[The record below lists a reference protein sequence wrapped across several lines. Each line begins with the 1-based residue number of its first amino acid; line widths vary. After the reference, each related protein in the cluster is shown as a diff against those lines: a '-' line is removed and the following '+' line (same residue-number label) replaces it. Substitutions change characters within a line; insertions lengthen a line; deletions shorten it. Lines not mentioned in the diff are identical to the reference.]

1 MKKIFSAIITL
12 ALAVACAPKQGPVTD
27 VQTLKSPDGN
37 MEMTFHLTAEG
48 TPQYALSYGDKEV
61 ILPSNLGFE
70 FRGVLKAQK
79 LVYNADGTISKEDRE
94 PAYSFYDGF
103 AVESVETASFDETWE
118 PVWGEEKEIRN
129 NYNELLVNLVQTSS
143 EKKMSIRF
151 RLYNDGLGF
160 RYEFPYQKNL
170 SYFVIKE
177 ELTQFALAGDHT
189 AWWLPGDYD
198 TQEYNFTECRL
209 SEIAGRMKDAICGN
223 DSQTPFS
230 VNGVQTSLQMRTD
243 EGLYINIH
251 EAALLDY
258 PCMHLE
264 LDPKTF
270 TFTSHLTPDAQGW
283 KGRMQTPCNTPWR
296 TVQVAPSAVA
306 QLASR
311 LILNLNDPCVY
322 ENTDWIKPVKYI
334 GIWWEMISGKGS
346 WQYTKDYNSVQL
358 GKTDYA
364 SATPYHRHSA
374 NNEKVRRYIDFAAE
388 HGFDQVLVEGWN
400 EGWEDWANCNKD
412 YVFDFVTPYPD
423 FDIAALNKYA
433 HSKGVKLMMHHE
445 TSSSVRNY
453 ERHLDQAL
461 DLMDKYGYNSIKSGY
476 VGDILPIGEHHY
488 SQSLINPYMYV
499 VKKAAEHKIM
509 LNGHEMVR
517 PTGLCRTYPNLIGS
531 ESARGTEYQAF
542 GGTMPHHVTILPF
555 TRLNGGPMDYTPGI
569 FFMDLASVTDGRND
583 SWVNATLA
591 NQLALYVTMSSPL
604 QMAADLP
611 EHYAQF
617 MDAFQFIKDVDID
630 WIQSKYLLA
639 EPGEYVVVARQG
651 KKKGQWF
658 CGGVTDDNKRT
669 LEVPMNFLEPGKTYE
684 ATIYADA
691 ENADYKENPQAYSIT
706 RKDVTASDVLSMTM
720 ARGGGFA
727 ISFIEK

>member
-1 MKKIFSAIITL
+1 
-12 ALAVACAPKQGPVTD
+12 
-27 VQTLKSPDGN
+27 
-37 MEMTFHLTAEG
+37 
-48 TPQYALSYGDKEV
+48 
-61 ILPSNLGFE
+61 
-70 FRGVLKAQK
+70 
-79 LVYNADGTISKEDRE
+79 
-94 PAYSFYDGF
+94 
-103 AVESVETASFDETWE
+103 
-118 PVWGEEKEIRN
+118 
-129 NYNELLVNLVQTSS
+129 
-143 EKKMSIRF
+143 
-151 RLYNDGLGF
+151 
-160 RYEFPYQKNL
+160 
-170 SYFVIKE
+170 
-177 ELTQFALAGDHT
+177 
-189 AWWLPGDYD
+189 
-198 TQEYNFTECRL
+198 
-209 SEIAGRMKDAICGN
+209 
-223 DSQTPFS
+223 
-230 VNGVQTSLQMRTD
+230 
-243 EGLYINIH
+243 
-251 EAALLDY
+251 
-258 PCMHLE
+258 
-264 LDPKTF
+264 
-270 TFTSHLTPDAQGW
+270 
-283 KGRMQTPCNTPWR
+283 
-296 TVQVAPSAVA
+296 
-306 QLASR
+306 
-311 LILNLNDPCVY
+311 
-322 ENTDWIKPVKYI
+322 
-334 GIWWEMISGKGS
+334 
-346 WQYTKDYNSVQL
+346 
-358 GKTDYA
+358 
-364 SATPYHRHSA
+364 
-374 NNEKVRRYIDFAAE
+374 
-388 HGFDQVLVEGWN
+388 
-400 EGWEDWANCNKD
+400 
-412 YVFDFVTPYPD
+412 
-423 FDIAALNKYA
+423 
-433 HSKGVKLMMHHE
+433 
-445 TSSSVRNY
+445 
-453 ERHLDQAL
+453 
-461 DLMDKYGYNSIKSGY
+461 MDKYGYNSIKSGY

-488 SQSLINPYMYV
+488 SQSLINHYMYV
-499 VKKAAEHKIM
+499 VKKAAEHKNM